1 MSVSVLVMVV
11 VVVALSYV
19 VCCGVVVGNEYSSV
33 VVCWC
38 RLLWLLALLVLLVL
52 LMLVMLA
59 ACITVAACI
68 NRVFADN
75 LVGLGFL

>member
-1 MSVSVLVMVV
+1 MVV

-19 VCCGVVVGNEYSSV
+19 VCCGVVVGNEYSS